1 MGCGCSCGKGNPV
14 ADPTSASEAESP
26 ESRRSTE
33 ATSRPVAAHEEH
45 DEEDHARQN
54 EAELAAQRERDEKA
68 RARRDAEA
76 KRAALAKR
84 ANEQKHQEEMELADA
99 LEKEMDGLGES
110 SSDESESS
118 EEEDDMPQFAM
129 GKRVKLRDPARG
141 KMRRTKI
148 NLNSGYDVMKVAKI
162 VEKDLEWQ
170 EPDES
175 DEDHEEKP
183 PLAFSVRLDMDFD
196 DVDDENRAQF
206 EEEVLQDIAEAAG
219 VPKEALRVS
228 ALRKGSMIVDMT
240 IEREGADYGPDL
252 TADAVVLQLMAQ
264 VKDADSRL
272 YQGKHTCRAMAIKP
286 AEKLEDP
293 ATAKKKPEPQKIPLW
308 RTVVLYI
315 CSSLEQDHGRGDLQD
330 ELEVLYHDVLPQLKT
345 KYAQRM
351 IHLLLVDP
359 RMCCS
364 EEPMSSEEAA
374 EVIKTAAACME
385 YGQPPIVLALRGAK
399 HGWVPASRQEVPA
412 DFQTFWR
419 KRGSLQQL
427 EIQVALQKA
436 VCAIVY
442 YRSKPGREESDEED
456 QHSSS
461 DEREVVER
469 EFVEATLP
477 NRPHTIAAMRSP
489 VGDSRQLSPEVATQR
504 PHTIAGFVDQ
514 RLLDTGSDAAGDSAD
529 SAPLAD
535 TKGGGLEA
543 LAEEED
549 RLVGEE
555 SGALGPGNTRDRGA
569 REAESGDNEDGTTA
583 ALVSGAD
590 FGHGVAGRRAVMAVG
605 QNFGGVDGDGVDMG
619 GSGEEASGIHS
630 GGASRPTSSQS
641 RRSIASRPSSS
652 VGSSVGSEQAREE
665 LAALGD
671 DVEQLVHGV
680 VTNVVGDFPDSG
692 RSRAGASASRPGSA
706 SSLRPNSAGRP
717 ILLNV
722 NRPPSSTTRPL
733 SSTAA
738 RSPLRLSA
746 ALNAASLDSARSLQ
760 SAPETPSSV
769 GSQQARDEL
778 RQLDLDV
785 EQLVGRVMSRTVH
798 SSAASSPAHTRRSV
812 GSSTGSVG
820 TVQARDEL
828 ARVGADMG
836 DFVGDVLSGVLGAC
850 TNRSGSTVASGQ
862 AREELLQLDENVADL
877 LDDVVYGVVDSFPS
891 APSGAG
897 RPASA
902 LVHSTRSNTS
912 SVGAVEGKRVLAK
925 LGVDAGDLVDQV
937 LLGVSDG
944 YPDSSRRSS
953 APQTPLSQRPLS
965 PGHEA
970 QSRPESDAGAT
981 GDEAEELRRHA
992 PLASSHQS
1000 PRDNLSGHG
1009 VGEQAA
1015 DQGSKQGL
1023 QALVGDSVATTTP
1036 QRAASGSVV
1045 QLHAQLKVVV
1055 PEETDAEMLK
1065 RERRRL
1071 RRSDRVY
1078 LRHFEATFVAAQ
1090 TRPSAEVAAQGD
1102 ERTEDWDASDAAAAA
1117 ADSRGEGR
1125 RRLTGQASWK
1135 KLKSAVEITS
1145 VFSAN
1150 REAPAERVSPESL
1163 AEFAAIVRKDLEEV
1177 LDQVCNEWG
1186 QTEPLQNLIHK
1197 ECEKEARQMA
1207 AQSPHA
1213 TRVRAG
1219 MGPAKT
1225 RRMLERA
1232 AKSHKSHP
1240 TVPTF
1245 NELVS
1250 WQCHQKLWRR
1260 RSKELVGNGGRSM
1273 KQLLS
1278 KVREGCQTV
1287 LLLGQRGCGKTVLAS
1302 RLVRRFSDMP
1312 EAGWIVLAHHAGAG
1326 NTEFSIRSVLRRFC
1340 GELSRHMQVH
1350 APIPEGRFVDSHLR
1364 ELLVTATSLYGANV
1378 LLVIDGYDQMDNV
1391 DTSASHTWIPQG
1403 EILGLQ
1409 IVLTLEEGTAC
1420 HSCILSRVDDYAE
1433 IRLAQLEENEIRE
1446 LAEKQLSKLLPG
1458 FESTDLPIQH
1468 LVVAAQR
1475 GLRPPL
1481 WIVTACRVIKGL
1493 IELYGFTQQSPEE
1506 ATKQSTPALSRA
1518 PSRFARLGRG
1528 SFLGSRSQNGSRP
1541 EKVLVPGSTL
1551 HSTICDLIQL
1561 RWNKD
1566 WSDIAA
1572 LLDSLVVA
1580 MEQVFPLDLV
1590 RDSLSLIVSSP
1601 AGLDQSDLL
1610 TLLGYGYPARE
1621 DDEDEGVS
1629 VNPSPQLSP
1638 RSPESPARGNKSMD
1652 PNSDEEHWNEEADL
1666 DQVTTTS
1673 TSAIQ
1678 LQISAANFGCPLP
1691 LRKEDEYPESV
1702 EALRLVNP
1710 VTQNDRNRGGMG
1722 ELEKRLVGPWARAS
1736 RQASS
1741 LFERMRS
1748 ASTARSHGRKLDSH
1762 GRLSV
1767 SSMRDLEGGCRE
1779 WSRTSRVVSRPSRSP
1794 FHSLVVS
1801 GSSFGAADHSH
1812 HHHHHHHGH
1821 HGHGED
1827 ELHVGQSDHVQ
1838 DSTVFTRLFRCAVF
1852 FLAAITT
1859 PEHIAVGIIFLDFC
1873 PQHGHSFSLVLST
1886 ACTVHQRVVLKLLCV
1901 FLCVCVCYSSTYS
1914 DAHGAAGL
1922 LRCASSMSASMLV
1935 RVTSAIS
1942 LQGEKLQE
1950 NGEVTTDTSFGDSLP
1965 VTFLDYARL
1974 KAVLDSFLQDPL
1986 ELHPAALRFA
1996 DRSIIEI
2003 LQQRLLSDEEITAE
2017 IHHHIA
2023 DHLVLAAG
2031 GKWQE
2036 STGVVFAP
2044 QCAKLLGEHMFSIRW
2059 LPFHLRMAQ
2068 CWTDAVQL
2076 LCDLH
2081 FLKASGCENDAHVRE
2096 GQCH

>member
-14 ADPTSASEAESP
+14 ADPTSARAAESP
-26 ESRRSTE
+26 ESRRSPE

-45 DEEDHARQN
+45 DEDEHARQDD
-54 EAELAAQRERDEKA
+54 AELAAQRERDEKA
-68 RARRDAEA
+68 RARREAEA

-110 SSDESESS
+110 SSGESESS

-162 VEKDLEWQ
+162 VEKDLDWQ

-175 DEDHEEKP
+175 DDDHEEKP

-240 IEREGADYGPDL
+240 IEREGAGYGPDL
-252 TADAVVLQLMAQ
+252 TADVVVLQLMAQ

-272 YQGKHTCRAMAIKP
+272 YQGKHTCRAMAIQP

-315 CSSLEQDHGRGDLQD
+315 CSSLEQDRGRGDLQD
-330 ELEVLYHDVLPQLKT
+330 ELEVLFHDVLPQLKT
-345 KYAQRM
+345 KYAQKM
-351 IHLLLVDP
+351 IHLLLVNP
-359 RMCCS
+359 RLCCS
-364 EEPMSSEEAA
+364 VEPTSSEEAA

-412 DFQTFWR
+412 DFQSFWR

-427 EIQVALQKA
+427 EIDVALQKA

-469 EFVEATLP
+469 EVGEATLP
-477 NRPHTIAAMRSP
+477 SCPHTIAAMASP
-489 VGDSRQLSPEVATQR
+489 VGDTRQVSPEAAILQL
-504 PHTIAGFVDQ
+504 HTIAGFVDQ
-514 RLLDTGSDAAGDSAD
+514 RHFDTDTDAAGDSAD
-529 SAPLAD
+529 SAPFAD
-535 TKGGGLEA
+535 TKGVGLEA
-543 LAEEED
+543 VAEKED
-549 RLVGEE
+549 SLVGKQ
-555 SGALGPGNTRDRGA
+555 SGALVPGNTRDRGA
-569 REAESGDNEDGTTA
+569 RKAESGDNEDGTA
-583 ALVSGAD
+583 ALLVSGAD
-590 FGHGVAGRRAVMAVG
+590 FAVAGRRAVMAVG

-619 GSGEEASGIHS
+619 GRGEEASDIHS

-641 RRSIASRPSSS
+641 RRSIASRPSSG
-652 VGSSVGSEQAREE
+652 VGSSVGSVQAREE
-665 LAALGD
+665 LAALGN
-671 DVEQLVHGV
+671 DVDQLVHGV
-680 VTNVVGDFPDSG
+680 VTNVVDDFPDSG
-692 RSRAGASASRPGSA
+692 RSRSGASASRPGSA
-706 SSLRPNSAGRP
+706 SSSRPNSAGRP
-717 ILLNV
+717 IRLLNV
-722 NRPPSSTTRPL
+722 NHPPSSTTRPL

-746 ALNAASLDSARSLQ
+746 AQNAACLDSARSLH
-760 SAPETPSSV
+760 SAPGTPSSV
-769 GSQQARDEL
+769 GTQQARDEL
-778 RQLDLDV
+778 RQLDSDV
-785 EQLVGRVMSRTVH
+785 EQLVGLVMSRTVH

-828 ARVGADMG
+828 ARMGADMG
-836 DFVGDVLSGVLGAC
+836 DFVGDVMSGVLGAC
-850 TNRSGSTVASGQ
+850 TNRSGSTVASGK

-877 LDDVVYGVVDSFPS
+877 LDDVVSGVVDSFPS
-891 APSGAG
+891 ARSGAG
-897 RPASA
+897 RHSRPASSIG
-902 LVHSTRSNTS
+902 HSTRSNTG
-912 SVGAVEGKRVLAK
+912 SVGTVEGIRVPAR
-925 LGVDAGDLVDQV
+925 LGGDAGDTVDQV
-937 LLGVSDG
+937 SLGVTDEFL
-944 YPDSSRRSS
+944 DSSRRSS
-953 APQTPLSQRPLS
+953 DLQTQHSQRPLS

-981 GDEAEELRRHA
+981 GDVAEELRRHA
-992 PLASSHQS
+992 SLASSHQPS
-1000 PRDNLSGHG
+1000 GNNLLGHG

-1015 DQGSKQGL
+1015 DQGSKKGL
-1023 QALVGDSVATTTP
+1023 QPLEGDSVATTNP

-1045 QLHAQLKVVV
+1045 SLMADHKVVV
-1055 PEETDAEMLK
+1055 SEETDAEMLK

-1102 ERTEDWDASDAAAAA
+1102 ERTEEWDAIHAAAAA
-1117 ADSRGEGR
+1117 ADNKGEGR
-1125 RRLTGQASWK
+1125 RSLTGQASWK

-1150 REAPAERVSPESL
+1150 REAPADRVSPESL
-1163 AEFAAIVRKDLEEV
+1163 AEFAATVRKDLEEV

-1186 QTEPLQNLIHK
+1186 QTEPLQSLIHK
-1197 ECEKEARQMA
+1197 ECENEARQMA

-1240 TVPTF
+1240 TIPTF
-1245 NELVS
+1245 NEMVS
-1250 WQCHQKLWRR
+1250 WKCHQKLWRK
-1260 RSKELVGNGGRSM
+1260 RSKELVGSGGRSM

-1287 LLLGQRGCGKTVLAS
+1287 LLLGQRGWGKTMLAS

-1312 EAGWIVLAHHAGAG
+1312 ESGWIVLAHHAGAG

-1340 GELSRHMQVH
+1340 GELSRHMQLH

-1391 DTSASHTWIPQG
+1391 DISASHTWIPQG

-1433 IRLAQLEENEIRE
+1433 IRLAQLEGNEIRE

-1458 FESTDLPIQH
+1458 FEPTDLPIHH

-1518 PSRFARLGRG
+1518 PSRYTRLGRG
-1528 SFLGSRSQNGSRP
+1528 SFIPSRSRSENGSRP

-1551 HSTICDLIQL
+1551 HSTICDLIQQ

-1566 WSDIAA
+1566 WSDIAV

-1590 RDSLSLIVSSP
+1590 RDCLSLIVSSP

-1621 DDEDEGVS
+1621 DDEDEVVS
-1629 VNPSPQLSP
+1629 MNPSPQLSP
-1638 RSPESPARGNKSMD
+1638 RSPESPARGNKSTD
-1652 PNSDEEHWNEEADL
+1652 PNSDDEDSNEEADR
-1666 DQVTTTS
+1666 DEVTTTS

-1678 LQISAANFGCPLP
+1678 LQISAANFGCVLP
-1691 LRKEDEYPESV
+1691 RRKEDEYPESV
-1702 EALRLVNP
+1702 GAVRQVSP
-1710 VTQNDRNRGGMG
+1710 VMQNDRHGGGMG
-1722 ELEKRLVGPWARAS
+1722 ELEKRLVGPWARVS
-1736 RQASS
+1736 RHASS

-1748 ASTARSHGRKLDSH
+1748 ASTARSHGRKLDNH

-1767 SSMRDLEGGCRE
+1767 SSMRDLEDGCRA
-1779 WSRTSRVVSRPSRSP
+1779 WSRTSCMVSRPSRSP

-1821 HGHGED
+1821 HEHGED

-1838 DSTVFTRLFRCAVF
+1838 DGTVFTRLLR
-1852 FLAAITT
+1852 
-1859 PEHIAVGIIFLDFC
+1859 
-1873 PQHGHSFSLVLST
+1873 
-1886 ACTVHQRVVLKLLCV
+1886 CTVFIFHH
-1901 FLCVCVCYSSTYS
+1901 
-1914 DAHGAAGL
+1914 DA
-1922 LRCASSMSASMLV
+1922 R
-1935 RVTSAIS
+1935 R
-1942 LQGEKLQE
+1942 
-1950 NGEVTTDTSFGDSLP
+1950 
-1965 VTFLDYARL
+1965 
-1974 KAVLDSFLQDPL
+1974 
-1986 ELHPAALRFA
+1986 
-1996 DRSIIEI
+1996 
-2003 LQQRLLSDEEITAE
+2003 
-2017 IHHHIA
+2017 
-2023 DHLVLAAG
+2023 
-2031 GKWQE
+2031 
-2036 STGVVFAP
+2036 
-2044 QCAKLLGEHMFSIRW
+2044 
-2059 LPFHLRMAQ
+2059 
-2068 CWTDAVQL
+2068 
-2076 LCDLH
+2076 
-2081 FLKASGCENDAHVRE
+2081 
-2096 GQCH
+2096 